1 MRFCPQVLGAY
12 IAWTTSSSGC
22 EQMFSQLKRSPAEL
36 ASSRVETDRRLAVV
50 IGSDP
55 MFDQSVAEKAREL
68 YGQLLP
74 SGRSRTSM
82 RNIRMDAGRKGKQK
96 VGSKQAW
103 IRKRKEAV
111 DRAAALELVTPPRQP
126 QVELPESL
134 EKEANRQEAL
144 HRKRKA
150 EAFLEGTLLNKEVT
164 EEVRRDAAQKEK
176 MDAANDRGRAKKFE
190 QVTTQVSFRLEK
202 QTKAW
207 ALRALPAPALLLG
220 VRAEANCKAKLRDA
234 DVFDLVQDSDHW
246 CRGIAFVCIY

>member
-1 MRFCPQVLGAY
+1 MPVCLQVLGAY

-50 IGSDP
+50 IGSDST
-55 MFDQSVAEKAREL
+55 FDPLVLEKARDL

-74 SGRSRTSM
+74 SGRSRTSV
-82 RNIRMDAGRKGKQK
+82 RNIRMDAGRSGRQK

-126 QVELPESL
+126 QVELPQSL

-144 HRKRKA
+144 RKKRKA
-150 EAFLEGTLLNKEVT
+150 EAFLEGTLLEKEVT

-176 MDAANDRGRAKKFE
+176 MDAANDRGRAKKFQ
-190 QVTTQVSFRLEK
+190 QVTTQVSSRLEK

-220 VRAEANCKAKLRDA
+220 VRADAECKAKLRA
-234 DVFDLVQDSDHW
+234 ANVSAFVQD
-246 CRGIAFVCIY
+246 